1 MEIKGIDVSSYQGV
15 VDWKRA
21 AASGYR
27 YAVLRCMTRS
37 GTDQQFERN
46 YSQARDAGM
55 KVGVYALS
63 YALTVKESI
72 KEAERAVK
80 LLNGRTLDLPVYL
93 DLEWREQRRLEK
105 RQLTAIVQAFLKTI
119 EKNTE
124 YQTGIYC
131 DTDWYKNVLDTSVL
145 AYDYWIASYGVN
157 DGKPHQKPDIL
168 GMAAWQYTSRGSV
181 SGISGKAD
189 LDIFYRKYGREED
202 AVKKSGWYEETDG
215 WHFYLGN
222 TGEPVR
228 NEWYQDGSTGK
239 WYWFNGAGVMV
250 HDSWYKYR
258 DFWYY
263 LGADGAMATGQQT
276 IDGKWYIMDG
286 QGRMIERPV
295 TLTPDQNG
303 ALHWTEMEKE
313 GKRV

>member
-1 MEIKGIDVSSYQGV
+1 M
-15 VDWKRA
+15 
-21 AASGYR
+21 
-27 YAVLRCMTRS
+27 
-37 GTDQQFERN
+37 
-46 YSQARDAGM
+46 
-55 KVGVYALS
+55 
-63 YALTVKESI
+63 
-72 KEAERAVK
+72 
-80 LLNGRTLDLPVYL
+80 
-93 DLEWREQRRLEK
+93 
-105 RQLTAIVQAFLKTI
+105 KTI

-157 DGKPHQKPDIL
+157 DGKPHQKPDIP

-189 LDIFYRKYGREED
+189 LDIFYRKYGREEE

-258 DFWYY
+258 GFWYY

-286 QGRMIERPV
+286 QGRMIEKPV

-303 ALHWTEMEKE
+303 ALHWTGMKKE